1 MKIRSS
7 EIVVSAIKREQY
19 PAEGLPEIALVGR
32 SNVGKSS
39 ATNALLNRRNFA
51 RTSQTPGKTRTINFY
66 KINNEFYFVDLPGYG
81 YAKVSKSEK
90 DKWGV
95 IMERYLQDRQEL
107 CAIFL
112 LVDIRHE
119 PTNDDV
125 MMYEWIKHFGYNC
138 VVIATKADKISR
150 GQYQKHISIIRKKLQ
165 LEKDEKVI
173 PLSSSKKTGVEDVWN
188 DIRHEPTNDDV
199 MMYEWIK
206 HFGYNCVVIATKADK
221 ISRGQYQ
228 KHISIIR
235 KKLQLEKDEKV
246 IPLSSSKKTGVEDV
260 WNEIIAQY
268 EEHGYEI
275 TVD

>member
-7 EIVVSAIKREQY
+7 EIVVSAIKKDQY
-19 PAEGLPEIALVGR
+19 PEEGLPEIALVGR

-138 VVIATKADKISR
+138 VIIATKADKISR
-150 GQYQKHISIIRKKLQ
+150 GQYQKHISIIRKKLG
-165 LEKDEKVI
+165 L
-173 PLSSSKKTGVEDVWN
+173 
-188 DIRHEPTNDDV
+188 
-199 MMYEWIK
+199 M
-206 HFGYNCVVIATKADK
+206 
-221 ISRGQYQ
+221 
-228 KHISIIR
+228 
-235 KKLQLEKDEKV
+235 KDEKV

-268 EEHGYEI
+268 TEHGYEI
-275 TVD
+275 TVE